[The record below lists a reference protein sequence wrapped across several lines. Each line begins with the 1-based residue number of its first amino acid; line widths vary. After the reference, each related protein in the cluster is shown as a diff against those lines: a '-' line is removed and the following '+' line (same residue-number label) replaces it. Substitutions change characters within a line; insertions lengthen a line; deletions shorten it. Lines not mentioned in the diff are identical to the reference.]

1 MAGMRN
7 PRILA
12 AVAVLAVLGV
22 VAVVAF
28 GEGGSD
34 DDTDPPVRIG
44 GPRPLAEPV
53 RTVRS
58 ELTLERFVLP
68 TTGQPE
74 ELVVSLPEQR
84 LNVPATTGGAT
95 QVLLRCVDRSG
106 AETLRQTVAWPL
118 LEEPGFPPHI
128 HQAIRPDVLDGVR
141 GCRLTGP
148 GIDFR
153 GRVSGRVPAGR

>member
-1 MAGMRN
+1 MRN
-7 PRILA
+7 PRVLIA
-12 AVAVLAVLGV
+12 AAVLAVLVV

-28 GEGGSD
+28 VAGGSD
-34 DDTDPPVRIG
+34 GGTDRA
-44 GPRPLAEPV
+44 GPAEAERPAEPA

-58 ELTLERFVLP
+58 ALTLERAVLP

-74 ELVVSLPEQR
+74 ELVVSLPEER
-84 LNVPATTGGAT
+84 LNVPETTGGEPT
-95 QVLLRCVDRSG
+95 VLLRCVDEEG
-106 AETLRQTVAWPL
+106 AENLRQTVSWPL

-148 GIDFR
+148 GIDF
-153 GRVSGRVPAGR
+153 GGRVPGRVPSAE

>member
-1 MAGMRN
+1 MVLVSNA
-7 PRILA
+7 RIVA
-12 AVAVLAVLGV
+12 AVLAVVGV
-22 VAVVAF
+22 LVVVVLTA
-28 GEGGSD
+28 GGSD
-34 DDTDPPVRIG
+34 DGADPPLRTG
-44 GPRPLAEPV
+44 TPRPLAEPA

-58 ELTLERFVLP
+58 ELTLERFVVP

-74 ELVVSLPEQR
+74 ELVVSLPEER

-106 AETLRQTVAWPL
+106 AEKLRQTVAWPL
-118 LEEPGFPPHI
+118 LEEPGYPPHI
-128 HQAIRPDVLDGVR
+128 HQAIRPDVLVGVR